1 MIFQDI
7 ILLVKKIL
15 VGIIIFLIPLLI
27 FYYGLKFVQHDLW
40 PMGVNR

>member
-1 MIFQDI
+1 MLFQDI

-27 FYYGLKFVQHDLW
+27 FYYGLKFIQHTL
-40 PMGVNR
+40 